1 VNAERPP
8 DTDTLVE
15 LASQGDEPAKGQ
27 LLVRHRKRLRQM
39 VEVRMDPRLRSR
51 LDPSDVVQDTLM
63 EAAAKL
69 HEYLRNRPIPYYP
82 WLRQL
87 AWQRLHDLHIRH
99 VHAKQR
105 SIAREGEGGVLSDA
119 SILQLAQRVVASGTS
134 PSTNLFRKELRNTVR
149 EALNQ
154 LKAEDRE
161 VLILRYLEQ
170 LDTGEIAA
178 ILGIS
183 GEAASM
189 RHLRAL
195 RRLRE
200 LLRDSLG
207 GI

>member
-1 VNAERPP
+1 
-8 DTDTLVE
+8 
-15 LASQGDEPAKGQ
+15 
-27 LLVRHRKRLRQM
+27 
-39 VEVRMDPRLRSR
+39 
-51 LDPSDVVQDTLM
+51 
-63 EAAAKL
+63 
-69 HEYLRNRPIPYYP
+69 
-82 WLRQL
+82 
-87 AWQRLHDLHIRH
+87 LHIRH
-99 VHAKQR
+99 VHAKLR
-105 SIAREGEGGVLSDA
+105 SVAREAEGGVLSDA

-149 EALNQ
+149 GALNQ
-154 LKAEDRE
+154 LKADDRE

-170 LDTGEIAA
+170 LDAGEIAA

-200 LLRDSLG
+200 LLKDSLG